1 MSLVGPGGAL
11 GQYPLGELSDRI
23 DRRRVILGAAVG
35 VALMGGMLPIAA
47 DMFAPGL
54 YVGAFLFGLAA
65 MPVNA
70 LSVAHMNDFV
80 EPDGFVK
87 ASSGRLLVYAVG
99 AIIGPTLGSGGTR
112 AGGGAGGAAGRGRG

>member
-1 MSLVGPGGAL
+1 MRDWS
-11 GQYPLGELSDRI
+11 SDVCSADLRI

-65 MPVNA
+65 LPVYA

-80 EPDGFVK
+80 EPAGFFK
-87 ASSGRLLVYAVG
+87 ALSGLPLLYTVG
-99 AIIGPTLGSGGTR
+99 AIIGDRKNHMSGKRGSVGVELGDR
-112 AGGGAGGAAGRGRG
+112 